1 MSQRKLKR
9 LQQLGVMMLGAYV
22 ITGCP
27 SKTANSIM
35 LSDSDAL
42 SQGIVAQETV
52 VQEAAAPASIAEET
66 VAQSVGQS
74 AVTPV
79 AIAFEVCADVDRW
92 QRPSEAEQA
101 KQIGGDARYTEAL
114 SGDLLKSASNQ
125 FWDHQ
130 VISFTTYG
138 LSARLEPINLSGVW
152 TVADD
157 LWDCYEAETAIA
169 INAGDRAETWLLN
182 QRISSLEWQGD
193 RYVMTVAPAETGM
206 QVVQFDRVDGLASL
220 PLEVIT
226 ESGEPVEAISGDWQ

>member
-27 SKTANSIM
+27 NKTANSVM
-35 LSDSDAL
+35 LSDGSAP
-42 SQGIVAQETV
+42 SQRSV
-52 VQEAAAPASIAEET
+52 VQASIEQQSLGEET
-66 VAQSVGQS
+66 VAQSVVQS
-74 AVTPV
+74 AAMPAAVP
-79 AIAFEVCADVDRW
+79 FEVCADVGSW

-101 KQIGGDARYTEAL
+101 KQVGGDARYAESL
-114 SGDLLKSASNQ
+114 SGDRRADPLKSVSNQ

-182 QRISSLEWQGD
+182 HRIIGLAWQGD
-193 RYVMTVAPAETGM
+193 RYVMTVEPADTGM
-206 QVVQFDRVDGLASL
+206 QVVQFNRVDELASL

-226 ESGEPVEAISGDWQ
+226 ESGEPVEAVSGDWQ

>member
-1 MSQRKLKR
+1 MSQQKLKR
-9 LQQLGVMMLGAYV
+9 LQQLGITMLGAYV

-35 LSDSDAL
+35 LPNSSTL
-42 SQGIVAQETV
+42 SQETIVNQSV
-52 VQEAAAPASIAEET
+52 VKEA
-66 VAQSVGQS
+66 VAQSVEPGAAMPA
-74 AVTPV
+74 AVT
-79 AIAFEVCADVDRW
+79 FEVCADVERW

-101 KQIGGDARYTEAL
+101 KQIGGDVRYDEAL
-114 SGDLLKSASNQ
+114 SGDPLKSASNQ

-157 LWDCYEAETAIA
+157 LWDCYEEETAIA

-182 QRISSLEWQGD
+182 HRISSLEWQGN
-193 RYVMTVAPAETGM
+193 RYVMTVEPADTGM
-206 QVVQFDRVDGLASL
+206 QVVQFDRVDELASL

-226 ESGEPVEAISGDWQ
+226 ESGDPVEAVSGDWQ

>member
-1 MSQRKLKR
+1 MSQKKFKR
-9 LQQLGVMMLGAYV
+9 LQQLGVTMLGAYM

-27 SKTANSIM
+27 SKTANSVM
-35 LSDSDAL
+35 LPDSSTL
-42 SQGIVAQETV
+42 SQRSV
-52 VQEAAAPASIAEET
+52 VQEAVAQAPIDEAT
-66 VAQSVGQS
+66 VAQSLEQS
-74 AVTPV
+74 AATPATVT
-79 AIAFEVCADVDRW
+79 FEVCADVDSW

-101 KQIGGDARYTEAL
+101 KQMGGDARYAEAL
-114 SGDLLKSASNQ
+114 SGDPLKSAVNQ

-157 LWDCYEAETAIA
+157 LWDCYEEETAIA

-182 QRISSLEWQGD
+182 HRITGLEWQED
-193 RYVMTVAPAETGM
+193 HYVMTVEPADTGM
-206 QVVQFDRVDGLASL
+206 QVVQFDRVDELASL

-226 ESGEPVEAISGDWQ
+226 ESGEPVEAVSGDWQ

>member
-1 MSQRKLKR
+1 MI
-9 LQQLGVMMLGAYV
+9 LGAYV

-35 LSDSDAL
+35 LSDSNAV
-42 SQGIVAQETV
+42 SQEAVAQKAV
-52 VQEAAAPASIAEET
+52 VQEASAPATIAEET
-66 VAQSVGQS
+66 VAQSAGQR

-79 AIAFEVCADVDRW
+79 AVTFEVCADIDRW

-114 SGDLLKSASNQ
+114 SRDPLKSASNQ

-157 LWDCYEAETAIA
+157 LWNCYEEETAIA

-182 QRISSLEWQGD
+182 QRISNLEWQGD
-193 RYVMTVAPAETGM
+193 RYVMTVAPADTGM

>member
-1 MSQRKLKR
+1 MSQKNLKR
-9 LQQLGVMMLGAYV
+9 LQQLAVTMLGAYV

-27 SKTANSIM
+27 SKTANSVM
-35 LSDSDAL
+35 LPDSSTL
-42 SQGIVAQETV
+42 AQKSV
-52 VQEAAAPASIAEET
+52 VQEAVAEGPLGEET
-66 VAQSVGQS
+66 VAQGAEQRAAMSA
-74 AVTPV
+74 AVT
-79 AIAFEVCADVDRW
+79 FEVCADVDSW
-92 QRPSEAEQA
+92 QRPSEDEQA
-101 KQIGGDARYTEAL
+101 KQIGGDVRYDEAL
-114 SGDLLKSASNQ
+114 SGDPLKSAVNQ

-157 LWDCYEAETAIA
+157 LWGCYEEETAIA

-182 QRISSLEWQGD
+182 HRISSLEWQGD
-193 RYVMTVAPAETGM
+193 RYVMTVAPADTGM
-206 QVVQFDRVDGLASL
+206 QVVQFDRIDELASL